1 MKRIK
6 RWLAHDYKNTKYCL
20 KMDIRKYFD
29 SVPHEIVIR
38 RLKAQIHDERF
49 LKILLEIINV
59 NEQGLPLGFYTSQW
73 LANWY
78 LTDLD
83 HFIKEKLG
91 AVHYIRYMDD
101 MVIFGSSKRKLHK
114 IRIAI
119 ENYLECNLGLT
130 LKGNWQVFPI
140 KARFLDFMGFRFY
153 RFKITMRRS
162 ILYKACRKAKRIS
175 EKKPTIYS
183 IKQAL
188 SYLGWFSQT
197 DTYNVFQDRFAKYI
211 NVQDIKRRI
220 SRYDKRMAML
230 SRRLQAA

>member
-1 MKRIK
+1 MN
-6 RWLAHDYKNTKYCL
+6 D
-20 KMDIRKYFD
+20 
-29 SVPHEIVIR
+29 
-38 RLKAQIHDERF
+38 F
-49 LKILLEIINV
+49 LEILLEIINV

-83 HFIKEKLG
+83 HYIKENLG
-91 AVHYIRYMDD
+91 AVHYMRYMDD
-101 MVIFGSSKRKLHK
+101 MVIFGANKRKLHK
-114 IRIAI
+114 MRIAI
-119 ENYLECNLGLT
+119 ESYLNKSLGLQ
-130 LKGNWQVFPI
+130 LKDNWQVFPM

-162 ILYKACRKAKRIS
+162 ILYKACRKAKRMAK
-175 EKKPTIYS
+175 KKPTIYS

-197 DTYNVFQDRFAKYI
+197 DTYNVFQERFAKYI
-211 NVQDIKRRI
+211 NIQEMKRRI
-220 SRYDKRMAML
+220 ARYDKRMAKL